1 MRDFWF
7 SPKNIIDRQMVTAE
21 KIFMP
26 DLSMFASIVE
36 PKQYPVGH
44 WFFHPGDAGDVMY
57 IVLSGEVN
65 IVINEKIVEV
75 VRPGGMFGEMAV
87 IDNRERSAGARAVAP
102 TEAAAID
109 QRQFLELVRT
119 HPLFSIEVMSVMT
132 DRLRLLN
139 QMLMF

>member
-1 MRDFWF
+1 
-7 SPKNIIDRQMVTAE
+7 MVTAE

-36 PKQYPVGH
+36 HKQYPAGH

-57 IVLSGEVN
+57 ILLSGEVN
-65 IVINEKIVEV
+65 IVINEKIVET
-75 VRPGGMFGEMAV
+75 VRQGGMFGEMAV
-87 IDNRERSAGARAVAP
+87 IDNRERSAGARAATP
-102 TEAAAID
+102 CEAAALD

-119 HPLFSIEVMSVMT
+119 HPLFSIELMSVMT